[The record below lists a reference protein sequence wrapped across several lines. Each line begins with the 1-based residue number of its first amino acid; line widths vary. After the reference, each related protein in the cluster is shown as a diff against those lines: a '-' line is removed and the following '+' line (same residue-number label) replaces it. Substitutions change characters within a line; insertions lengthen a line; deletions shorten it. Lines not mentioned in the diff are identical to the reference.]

1 MKILVTG
8 GAGYIGSHVVLSLC
22 DNGEDVV
29 VLDDLSSG
37 SQNAIDDR
45 AKFILGS
52 TLNKKDTDTALDGV
66 DAVIHLAAFK
76 AAGES
81 MLYPSKYSQNNIVG
95 TINLINSMIDQDVN
109 NFIFSSTAAV
119 YGYPEYLPLDENHP
133 LNPINYYGFTKL
145 EIERILDWYNKLTGL
160 KYATLRYFNAA
171 GYDKENRI
179 NHLEKNPQNLIPIVM
194 EVASGFREKLEV
206 FGNDYDT
213 KDGTGVR
220 DYIHVTDLAKA
231 HIKAIDY
238 LKDHD
243 SLTMNLATGDSHSVL
258 DVIEMAK
265 RITNKEILYNF
276 VDRREGDPDQL
287 FSSSSIASKLLD
299 WQPECS
305 DLKSII
311 KDTWQVY
318 ANKNSIS

>member
-8 GAGYIGSHVVLSLC
+8 GAGYIGSHVVLALC
-22 DNGEDVV
+22 DNGGDVV

-37 SQNAIDDR
+37 TQNAIDDR

-66 DAVIHLAAFK
+66 DVVIHLAAFK

-81 MLYPSKYSQNNIVG
+81 MLYPAKYSQNNIVG

-145 EIERILDWYNKLTGL
+145 EIERILDWYNNLTGL

-194 EVASGFREKLEV
+194 EVASGFRKKLEV

-265 RITNKEILYNF
+265 KITNKEILYNF

-287 FSSSSIASKLLD
+287 FSSSSIASNLLD

-311 KDTWQVY
+311 KDAWQVY

>member
-37 SQNAIDDR
+37 TQNAIDDR

-66 DAVIHLAAFK
+66 DVVIHLAAFK

-145 EIERILDWYNKLTGL
+145 EIERILDWYNNLTGL
-160 KYATLRYFNAA
+160 KYAALRYFNAA
-171 GYDKENRI
+171 GYDKEGRI

-194 EVASGFREKLEV
+194 EVASGFREKLKV

-213 KDGTGVR
+213 KDGTGMR

-243 SLTMNLATGDSHSVL
+243 SLTINLATGDSHSVL
-258 DVIEMAK
+258 DVIEMTK
-265 RITNKEILYNF
+265 SITNKEILYDF

-287 FSSSSIASKLLD
+287 FSSSSIASDLLD

-305 DLKSII
+305 DIESII

-318 ANKNSIS
+318 ANKNSMP

>member
-8 GAGYIGSHVVLSLC
+8 GAGYIGSHVVLALC
-22 DNGEDVV
+22 DNGGDVV

-37 SQNAIDDR
+37 TQNAIDDR

-52 TLNKKDTDTALDGV
+52 TLNKKDTDSALDGV
-66 DAVIHLAAFK
+66 DVVIHLAAFK

-81 MLYPSKYSQNNIVG
+81 MLYPAKYSQNNIVG

-119 YGYPEYLPLDENHP
+119 YGNPEYLPVDENHP

-145 EIERILDWYNKLTGL
+145 EIERILDWYNNLTGL
-160 KYATLRYFNAA
+160 KYAALRYFNAA
-171 GYDKENRI
+171 GYDKEGRI

-194 EVASGFREKLEV
+194 EVASGFRKKLEV
-206 FGNDYDT
+206 FGDDYDT
-213 KDGTGVR
+213 KDGTGMR

-243 SLTMNLATGDSHSVL
+243 SLTINLATGDSHSVL

-265 RITNKEILYNF
+265 RITNKEILYDF
-276 VDRREGDPDQL
+276 VDRRDGDPDQL
-287 FSSSSIASKLLD
+287 FSSSFIASDILEWK
-299 WQPECS
+299 PEYS
-305 DLKSII
+305 ELETII
-311 KDTWQVY
+311 RDTWAVY
-318 ANKNSIS
+318 SKKNSNS

>member
-22 DNGEDVV
+22 DNGKDVI

-37 SQNAIDDR
+37 NQNAIDDR

-66 DAVIHLAAFK
+66 DVVIHLAAFK

-81 MLYPSKYSQNNIVG
+81 MLYPAKYSQNNIVG

-145 EIERILDWYNKLTGL
+145 EIERILDWYNNLTGL
-160 KYATLRYFNAA
+160 KYAALRYFNAA
-171 GYDKENRI
+171 GYDKEGRI

-194 EVASGFREKLEV
+194 EVASGFKKKLEV

-213 KDGTGVR
+213 KDGTGMR

-238 LKDHD
+238 LVDND
-243 SLTMNLATGDSHSVL
+243 SLTINLATGDSHSVL
-258 DVIEMAK
+258 DVIEMTK
-265 RITNKEILYNF
+265 SITNKEILYDF
-276 VDRREGDPDQL
+276 VDRREGDPDEL
-287 FSSSSIASKLLD
+287 FSSSSIASNLLD

-318 ANKNSIS
+318 ANKN

>member
-22 DNGEDVV
+22 DKGEDVV

-37 SQNAIDDR
+37 AQNAIDDR

-66 DAVIHLAAFK
+66 DVVIHLAAFK

-81 MLYPSKYSQNNIVG
+81 MLYPAKYSQNNIVG

-119 YGYPEYLPLDENHP
+119 YGNPEYLPVDENHP

-145 EIERILDWYNKLTGL
+145 EIERILDWYNNLTGL
-160 KYATLRYFNAA
+160 KYAALRYFNAA
-171 GYDKENRI
+171 GFDKEGRI

-194 EVASGFREKLEV
+194 EVASGFREKLKV

-213 KDGTGVR
+213 KDGTGMR

-258 DVIEMAK
+258 DVIEMAE
-265 RITNKEILYNF
+265 RITNKEILYDF
-276 VDRREGDPDQL
+276 VDRREGDPGQL
-287 FSSSSIASKLLD
+287 FSSSSIASNLLD

>member
-22 DNGEDVV
+22 DNGKDVV

-37 SQNAIDDR
+37 NQNAIDDR

-66 DAVIHLAAFK
+66 DVVIHLAAFK

-95 TINLINSMIDQDVN
+95 TINLINSMIDQGVN

-145 EIERILDWYNKLTGL
+145 EIERILDWYNNLIGL
-160 KYATLRYFNAA
+160 KYAALRYFNAA
-171 GYDKENRI
+171 GYDKEGRI

-194 EVASGFREKLEV
+194 EVASGFKKKLEV

-213 KDGTGVR
+213 KDGTGMR
-220 DYIHVTDLAKA
+220 DYIHVSDLAKA

-238 LKDHD
+238 LVDHD
-243 SLTMNLATGDSHSVL
+243 SLTINLATGDSHSVL
-258 DVIEMAK
+258 DIIEMAK
-265 RITNKEILYNF
+265 SITNKEILYDF
-276 VDRREGDPDQL
+276 VNRRDGDPDRL
-287 FSSSSIASKLLD
+287 FSSSSMASDLLD

-305 DLKSII
+305 DIESII

-318 ANKNSIS
+318 ANKNSMP

>member
-8 GAGYIGSHVVLSLC
+8 GAGYIGSHIVLSLC

-37 SQNAIDDR
+37 TQNAIDDR

-66 DAVIHLAAFK
+66 DVVIHLAAFK

-81 MLYPSKYSQNNIVG
+81 MIYPAKYSQNNIVG

-119 YGYPEYLPLDENHP
+119 YGNPKYLPLDENHP

-145 EIERILDWYNKLTGL
+145 EIERILDWYNNLTGL
-160 KYATLRYFNAA
+160 KYAALRYFNAA
-171 GYDKENRI
+171 GFDKEGRI
-179 NHLEKNPQNLIPIVM
+179 NHLEKNPQNLIPILM
-194 EVASGFREKLEV
+194 EVASGFRKKLEV

-213 KDGTGVR
+213 KDGTGMR

-243 SLTMNLATGDSHSVL
+243 SLTINLATGDSHSVL
-258 DVIEMAK
+258 DVIEIAK
-265 RITNKEILYNF
+265 RITNKEILYDF
-276 VDRREGDPDQL
+276 VDRREGDPGQL
-287 FSSSSIASKLLD
+287 FSSSSIASNLLD

-311 KDTWQVY
+311 KDAWQVY

>member
-8 GAGYIGSHVVLSLC
+8 GAGYIGSHVVLALC
-22 DNGEDVV
+22 DNGGDVV

-37 SQNAIDDR
+37 TQNTIDDR

-52 TLNKKDTDTALDGV
+52 TLNKKDTDSALDGV
-66 DAVIHLAAFK
+66 DVVIHLAAFK

-81 MLYPSKYSQNNIVG
+81 MLYPAKYSQNNIVG

-119 YGYPEYLPLDENHP
+119 YGNPEYLPVDENHP

-145 EIERILDWYNKLTGL
+145 EIERILDWYNNLTGL
-160 KYATLRYFNAA
+160 KYAALRYFNAA
-171 GYDKENRI
+171 GFDKEGRI

-194 EVASGFREKLEV
+194 EVASGFREKLKV

-213 KDGTGVR
+213 KDGTGMR

-238 LKDHD
+238 LIDHD
-243 SLTMNLATGDSHSVL
+243 SLTINLATGDSHSVL
-258 DVIEMAK
+258 DVIEMTK
-265 RITNKEILYNF
+265 SITNKEILYDF
-276 VDRREGDPDQL
+276 VDRREGDPGQL
-287 FSSSSIASKLLD
+287 FSSSSIASNLLD

>member
-22 DNGEDVV
+22 DNGKDVV

-37 SQNAIDDR
+37 TQNAIDDR

-66 DAVIHLAAFK
+66 DVVIHLAAFK

-81 MLYPSKYSQNNIVG
+81 MIYPAKYSQNNIVG

-119 YGYPEYLPLDENHP
+119 YGNPEYLPVDENHP

-145 EIERILDWYNKLTGL
+145 EIERILDWYNNLTGL
-160 KYATLRYFNAA
+160 KYAALRYFNAA
-171 GYDKENRI
+171 GFDKEGRI

-194 EVASGFREKLEV
+194 EVASGFRKKLEV
-206 FGNDYDT
+206 FGDDYDT
-213 KDGTGVR
+213 KDGTGMR

-238 LKDHD
+238 LIDHD
-243 SLTMNLATGDSHSVL
+243 SLTINLATGDSHSVL

-265 RITNKEILYNF
+265 RVTNKEILYDF
-276 VDRREGDPDQL
+276 VDRRDGDPDKL
-287 FSSSSIASKLLD
+287 FSSSSMASDLLD

-305 DLKSII
+305 DIESII

>member
-37 SQNAIDDR
+37 TQNAIDDR

-66 DAVIHLAAFK
+66 DVVIHLAAFK

-119 YGYPEYLPLDENHP
+119 YGHPEYLPLDENHP

-145 EIERILDWYNKLTGL
+145 EIERILDWYNNLTGL
-160 KYATLRYFNAA
+160 KYAALRYFNAA
-171 GYDKENRI
+171 GFDKEGRI

-194 EVASGFREKLEV
+194 EVASGFRKKLEV

-213 KDGTGVR
+213 KDGTGMR

-258 DVIEMAK
+258 DVIEMAE
-265 RITNKEILYNF
+265 RITNKEILYDF
-276 VDRREGDPDQL
+276 VDRREGDPGQL
-287 FSSSSIASKLLD
+287 FSSSSIASNLLD

>member
-8 GAGYIGSHVVLSLC
+8 GAGYIGSHVVLALC
-22 DNGEDVV
+22 DNGGDVV

-37 SQNAIDDR
+37 TQNTIDDR

-52 TLNKKDTDTALDGV
+52 TLNKKDTDSALDGV
-66 DAVIHLAAFK
+66 DVVIHLAAFK

-81 MLYPSKYSQNNIVG
+81 MLYPAKYSQNNIVG

-119 YGYPEYLPLDENHP
+119 YGNPEYLPVDENHP

-145 EIERILDWYNKLTGL
+145 EIERILDWYNNLTGL
-160 KYATLRYFNAA
+160 KYAALRYFNAA
-171 GYDKENRI
+171 GFDKEGRI

-194 EVASGFREKLEV
+194 EVASGFREKLKV

-213 KDGTGVR
+213 KDGTGMR

-243 SLTMNLATGDSHSVL
+243 SLKMNLATGDSHSVL
-258 DVIEMAK
+258 DVIEMAE
-265 RITNKEILYNF
+265 RITNKEILYDF
-276 VDRREGDPDQL
+276 VDRREGDPGQL
-287 FSSSSIASKLLD
+287 FSSSSIASNLLD

>member
-8 GAGYIGSHVVLSLC
+8 GAGYIGSHVVLALC
-22 DNGEDVV
+22 DNGGDVV

-37 SQNAIDDR
+37 TQNTIDDR

-52 TLNKKDTDTALDGV
+52 TLNKKDTDSALDGV
-66 DAVIHLAAFK
+66 DVVIHLAAFK

-81 MLYPSKYSQNNIVG
+81 MLYPAKYSQNNIVG

-119 YGYPEYLPLDENHP
+119 YGYPKYLPLDENHP

-145 EIERILDWYNKLTGL
+145 EIERILDWYNNLTGL
-160 KYATLRYFNAA
+160 KYAALRYFNAA
-171 GYDKENRI
+171 GYDKEGRI

-194 EVASGFREKLEV
+194 EVASGFRKKLEV

-213 KDGTGVR
+213 KDGTGMR

-238 LKDHD
+238 LIDHD
-243 SLTMNLATGDSHSVL
+243 SLTINLATGDSHSVL
-258 DVIEMAK
+258 DVIEMTK
-265 RITNKEILYNF
+265 SITNKEILYDF

-287 FSSSSIASKLLD
+287 FSSSSIASNLLD

>member
-37 SQNAIDDR
+37 TQNAIDDR

-66 DAVIHLAAFK
+66 DVVIHLAAFK

-119 YGYPEYLPLDENHP
+119 YGYPKYLPLDENHP

-145 EIERILDWYNKLTGL
+145 EIERILDWYNNLTGL
-160 KYATLRYFNAA
+160 KYAALRYFNAA
-171 GYDKENRI
+171 GYDKEGRI

-213 KDGTGVR
+213 KDGTGMR

-243 SLTMNLATGDSHSVL
+243 SLTINLATGDSHSVL
-258 DVIEMAK
+258 DVIEMTK
-265 RITNKEILYNF
+265 SITNKEILYDF
-276 VDRREGDPDQL
+276 VDRRDGDPDQL
-287 FSSSSIASKLLD
+287 FSSSSIASDILEWK
-299 WQPECS
+299 PEYS
-305 DLKSII
+305 ELETII
-311 KDTWQVY
+311 RDTWAVY
-318 ANKNSIS
+318 SKKNSNS

>member
-22 DNGEDVV
+22 DNGEDVI

-37 SQNAIDDR
+37 TQNAIDDR

-66 DAVIHLAAFK
+66 DVVIHLAAFK

-81 MLYPSKYSQNNIVG
+81 MLYPAKYSQNNIVG

-194 EVASGFREKLEV
+194 EVASGFRKKLEV

-213 KDGTGVR
+213 KDGTGMR

-287 FSSSSIASKLLD
+287 FSSSSIASNLLD

-318 ANKNSIS
+318 ANKNSMP

>member
-29 VLDDLSSG
+29 VLDNLSSG
-37 SQNAIDDR
+37 TQNVIDDR

-66 DAVIHLAAFK
+66 DVVIHLAAFK

-81 MLYPSKYSQNNIVG
+81 MLYPAKYSQNNIVG

-119 YGYPEYLPLDENHP
+119 YGYPKYLPLDENHP

-145 EIERILDWYNKLTGL
+145 EIERILDWYNNLTGL
-160 KYATLRYFNAA
+160 KYAALRYFNAA
-171 GYDKENRI
+171 GYDKEGRI

-194 EVASGFREKLEV
+194 EVASGFRKKLEV

-213 KDGTGVR
+213 KDGTGMR

-238 LKDHD
+238 LIDHD
-243 SLTMNLATGDSHSVL
+243 SLTINLATGDSHSVL
-258 DVIEMAK
+258 DVIEMTK
-265 RITNKEILYNF
+265 SITNKEILYDF

-287 FSSSSIASKLLD
+287 FSSSSIASNLLD

>member
-37 SQNAIDDR
+37 TQNAIDDR

-66 DAVIHLAAFK
+66 DVVIHLAAFK

-81 MLYPSKYSQNNIVG
+81 MLYPAKYSQNNIVG

-145 EIERILDWYNKLTGL
+145 EIERILDWYNNLTGL
-160 KYATLRYFNAA
+160 KYAALRYFNAA
-171 GYDKENRI
+171 GYDKEGRI

-213 KDGTGVR
+213 KDGTGMR

-243 SLTMNLATGDSHSVL
+243 SLTINLATGDSHSVI
-258 DVIEMAK
+258 DVIKMAK
-265 RITNKEILYNF
+265 RITNKEILYDF
-276 VDRREGDPDQL
+276 AARRDGDPAQL
-287 FSSSSIASKLLD
+287 FSSSSMASDLLD

-305 DLKSII
+305 DIESII

-318 ANKNSIS
+318 ANKNSMP

>member
-8 GAGYIGSHVVLSLC
+8 GAGYIGSHIVLSLC

-37 SQNAIDDR
+37 TQNAIDDR

-52 TLNKKDTDTALDGV
+52 TLNKKDTDTALNGV
-66 DAVIHLAAFK
+66 DVVIHLAAFK

-81 MLYPSKYSQNNIVG
+81 MLYPAKYSQNNIVG

-109 NFIFSSTAAV
+109 NFIFSSSAAV
-119 YGYPEYLPLDENHP
+119 YGYPKYLPLDENHP

-145 EIERILDWYNKLTGL
+145 EIERILDWYNNLTGL
-160 KYATLRYFNAA
+160 KYAALRYFNAA
-171 GYDKENRI
+171 GFDKEGRI

-194 EVASGFREKLEV
+194 EVASGFRKKLEV

-238 LKDHD
+238 LIDHD
-243 SLTMNLATGDSHSVL
+243 SLTINLATGDSHSVI
-258 DVIEMAK
+258 DVIKMAK
-265 RITNKEILYNF
+265 RITNKEILYDF
-276 VDRREGDPDQL
+276 ATRRDGDPAQL
-287 FSSSSIASKLLD
+287 FSSSSMASDLLD
-299 WQPECS
+299 WQPEFS
-305 DLKSII
+305 DIESII

-318 ANKNSIS
+318 ANKNSMP

>member
-37 SQNAIDDR
+37 TQNAIDDR

-66 DAVIHLAAFK
+66 DVVIHLAAFK

-119 YGYPEYLPLDENHP
+119 YGHPEYLPIDENHP

-145 EIERILDWYNKLTGL
+145 EIERILDWYNNLTGL
-160 KYATLRYFNAA
+160 KYAALRYFNAA
-171 GYDKENRI
+171 GYDKEGRI

-213 KDGTGVR
+213 KDGTGMR

-287 FSSSSIASKLLD
+287 FSSSSIASNLLD

>member
-1 MKILVTG
+1 
-8 GAGYIGSHVVLSLC
+8 
-22 DNGEDVV
+22 
-29 VLDDLSSG
+29 
-37 SQNAIDDR
+37 
-45 AKFILGS
+45 
-52 TLNKKDTDTALDGV
+52 
-66 DAVIHLAAFK
+66 
-76 AAGES
+76 
-81 MLYPSKYSQNNIVG
+81 
-95 TINLINSMIDQDVN
+95 MIDQDVN

-194 EVASGFREKLEV
+194 EVASGFRDKLEV

-243 SLTMNLATGDSHSVL
+243 SLTINLATGDSHSVI
-258 DVIEMAK
+258 DVIKMAK
-265 RITNKEILYNF
+265 RITNKEILYDF
-276 VDRREGDPDQL
+276 AARRDGDPAQL
-287 FSSSSIASKLLD
+287 FSSSSMASDLLD

-305 DLKSII
+305 DIESIV

-318 ANKNSIS
+318 ANKNSMP

>member
-37 SQNAIDDR
+37 AQNAIDDR

-66 DAVIHLAAFK
+66 DVVIHLAAFK

-119 YGYPEYLPLDENHP
+119 YGYPKYLPLDENHP

-145 EIERILDWYNKLTGL
+145 EIERILDWYNNLTGL
-160 KYATLRYFNAA
+160 KYAALRYFNAA
-171 GYDKENRI
+171 GYDKEGRI

-194 EVASGFREKLEV
+194 EVASGFRKKLEV

-213 KDGTGVR
+213 KDGTGMR

-238 LKDHD
+238 LIDHD
-243 SLTMNLATGDSHSVL
+243 SLTINLATGDSHSVL
-258 DVIEMAK
+258 DVIEMTK
-265 RITNKEILYNF
+265 SITNKEILYDF

-287 FSSSSIASKLLD
+287 FSSSSIASNLLD

>member
-37 SQNAIDDR
+37 TQNAIDNR

-119 YGYPEYLPLDENHP
+119 YGHPEYLPLDENHP

-145 EIERILDWYNKLTGL
+145 EIERILDWYNNLTGL
-160 KYATLRYFNAA
+160 KYAALRYFNAA
-171 GYDKENRI
+171 GFDKEGRI

-194 EVASGFREKLEV
+194 EVASGFRKKLEV

-213 KDGTGVR
+213 KDGTGMR

-258 DVIEMAK
+258 DVIEMAE
-265 RITNKEILYNF
+265 RITNKEILYDF
-276 VDRREGDPDQL
+276 VDRREGDPGQL
-287 FSSSSIASKLLD
+287 FSSSSIASNLLD

>member
-8 GAGYIGSHVVLSLC
+8 GAGYIGSHIVLSLC

-37 SQNAIDDR
+37 TQNAIDDR

-66 DAVIHLAAFK
+66 DVVIHLAAFK

-81 MLYPSKYSQNNIVG
+81 MLYPAKYSQNNIVG

-119 YGYPEYLPLDENHP
+119 YGYPKYLPLDENHP

-145 EIERILDWYNKLTGL
+145 EIERILGWYNNLTGL
-160 KYATLRYFNAA
+160 KYAVLRYFNAA
-171 GYDKENRI
+171 GYDKEGRI

-194 EVASGFREKLEV
+194 EVASGFRKKLEV

-213 KDGTGVR
+213 KDGTGMR

-231 HIKAIDY
+231 HIKTIDY

-243 SLTMNLATGDSHSVL
+243 SLTINLATGDSYSVL
-258 DVIEMAK
+258 DIIEMAK
-265 RITNKEILYNF
+265 RITNKEILYDF
-276 VDRREGDPDQL
+276 VDRRDGDPDQL
-287 FSSSSIASKLLD
+287 FSRSSIDSNLLD

-318 ANKNSIS
+318 TNKNSIS

>member
-8 GAGYIGSHVVLSLC
+8 GAGYIGSHVVLALC
-22 DNGEDVV
+22 DNGGDVV

-37 SQNAIDDR
+37 TQNAIDDR

-52 TLNKKDTDTALDGV
+52 TLNKKDTDTALNGV
-66 DAVIHLAAFK
+66 DVVIHLAAFK

-145 EIERILDWYNKLTGL
+145 EIERILDWYNNLTGL
-160 KYATLRYFNAA
+160 KYAALRYFNAA
-171 GYDKENRI
+171 GYDKEGRI

-194 EVASGFREKLEV
+194 EVASGFKKKLEV

-213 KDGTGVR
+213 KDGTGMR

-238 LKDHD
+238 LIDHD
-243 SLTMNLATGDSHSVL
+243 SLTINLATGDSHSVL

-265 RITNKEILYNF
+265 RVTNKEILYDF

-287 FSSSSIASKLLD
+287 FSSSSIASNLLD

>member
-37 SQNAIDDR
+37 TQNAIDDR

-66 DAVIHLAAFK
+66 DVVIHLAAFK

-81 MLYPSKYSQNNIVG
+81 MLYPAKYSQNNIVG

-119 YGYPEYLPLDENHP
+119 YGYPEYLPIDENHP

-145 EIERILDWYNKLTGL
+145 EIERILDWYNNLTGL
-160 KYATLRYFNAA
+160 KYAALRYFNAA
-171 GYDKENRI
+171 GFDKEGRI

-194 EVASGFREKLEV
+194 EVASGFRKKLEV

-213 KDGTGVR
+213 KDGTGMR

-238 LKDHD
+238 LIDHD
-243 SLTMNLATGDSHSVL
+243 SLTINLATGDSHSVL
-258 DVIEMAK
+258 DVIEMTK
-265 RITNKEILYNF
+265 SITNKEILYDF

-287 FSSSSIASKLLD
+287 FSSSSIASNILD

>member
-66 DAVIHLAAFK
+66 DVVIHLAAFK

-81 MLYPSKYSQNNIVG
+81 MLYPAKYSQNNIVG

-109 NFIFSSTAAV
+109 NFIFSSSAAV
-119 YGYPEYLPLDENHP
+119 YGYPEYLPIDENHP

-145 EIERILDWYNKLTGL
+145 EIERILDWYNNLTGL
-160 KYATLRYFNAA
+160 KYAALRYFNAA
-171 GYDKENRI
+171 GYDKEGRI

-194 EVASGFREKLEV
+194 EVASGFRKKLEV

-213 KDGTGVR
+213 KDGTGMR

-238 LKDHD
+238 LIDHD
-243 SLTMNLATGDSHSVL
+243 SLTINLATGDSHSVL
-258 DVIEMAK
+258 DVIEMTK
-265 RITNKEILYNF
+265 SITNKEILYDF

-287 FSSSSIASKLLD
+287 FSSSSIASNLLD

>member
-37 SQNAIDDR
+37 TQNAIDDR

-66 DAVIHLAAFK
+66 DVVIHLAAFK

-81 MLYPSKYSQNNIVG
+81 MLYPAKYSQNNIVG

-145 EIERILDWYNKLTGL
+145 EIERILDWYNNLTGL
-160 KYATLRYFNAA
+160 KYAALRYFNAA
-171 GYDKENRI
+171 GYDKEGRI

-194 EVASGFREKLEV
+194 EVASGFRKKLEV

-213 KDGTGVR
+213 KDGTGMR

-238 LKDHD
+238 LIDHD
-243 SLTMNLATGDSHSVL
+243 SLTINLATGDSHSVL
-258 DVIEMAK
+258 DVIEMTK
-265 RITNKEILYNF
+265 SITNKEILYDF

-287 FSSSSIASKLLD
+287 FSSSSIASNLLD